1 MKVLG
6 PKTDFS
12 IWGSCKG
19 TENPPGIWHWRS
31 VGFDYKAP
39 ARLGKERLLEGK
51 NKPLC
56 TPGLRRKEQ
65 GPHQWLSHTCL
76 WGFESL
82 RRRHGWTVACLGV
95 EALTAA
101 VLGGAASGHDLL
113 QVVTITPTILLTQ
126 LRIQGTYPN
135 YQDKTGLKIYRAWP
149 CSPEQDPVFPT
160 ASSSHQEASTSLLF
174 SYIRGQTEWKPQSQK
189 TSQND
194 SMDHSF

>member
-19 TENPPGIWHWRS
+19 TENPPGIWQWRS

-39 ARLGKERLLEGK
+39 TRLRKEGLLEGK

-76 WGFESL
+76 WVSESL
-82 RRRHGWTVACLGV
+82 WQRHGWTLACLGV
-95 EALTAA
+95 RGTDSNSSGRCSKWAWPF
-101 VLGGAASGHDLL
+101 GGGHHHPYHTFDSA
-113 QVVTITPTILLTQ
+113 QNTRKEHTPTI
-126 LRIQGTYPN
+126 RI
-135 YQDKTGLKIYRAWP
+135 KIGLKIYWAWP

-174 SYIRGQTEWKPQSQK
+174 SYIRGQTEWKP
-189 TSQND
+189 
-194 SMDHSF
+194 